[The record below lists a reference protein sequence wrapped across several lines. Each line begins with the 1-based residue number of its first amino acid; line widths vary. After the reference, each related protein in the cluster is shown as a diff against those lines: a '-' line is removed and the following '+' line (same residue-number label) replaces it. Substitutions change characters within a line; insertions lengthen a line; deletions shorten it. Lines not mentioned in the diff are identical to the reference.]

1 VDMADTINST
11 GSEFVFS
18 DWLELFQKYRDDMEK
33 ELETVRLH
41 KKEVQNIRQE
51 IYDRYENGYFLRDD
65 KRIVISAPEIIIGN
79 VNKSGQLLDSTSTVV
94 IRSSGIDIQGVGDGG
109 YIRNKATFIEQRAV
123 DSGCDGLEEVV
134 HDNASVMTQ
143 ARSILLDS
151 NDSTEVYT
159 RDISQKKMTT
169 GIAIHTDTVLDID
182 ASVSRHEWTK
192 AIEDKVKVLN
202 DNLSTLKKEVDEKL
216 DEIKG
221 LFDEMEKD
229 LEGDQELLSSEIM
242 SSTNIGALESYGQ
255 QLADRSIG
263 LSRCIDDFFVSVSL
277 YAEQYRQQKALTEA
291 KMTKSEDEFK
301 NNVTGAGIS
310 INAEQIDITNTDG
323 DHAVRENDGTYLRIM
338 SKNIFVGAV
347 NGKNENHEKGTIA
360 LRGESI
366 LVETNDRKKN
376 GDDLDMPT
384 TGKVEINSKEI
395 LVSSLDYEQKKDQ
408 ERTEKNLTEEGNIRI
423 RAKKINVDGT
433 DLEGTAAGELTM
445 NSGKISVVSAEVDK
459 ESREIKEIHKGG
471 TLELATETVTIGKDA
486 AEKILSEKIEAKTNT
501 ELKLIQGDKATLTVS
516 GNKLTV
522 EDDGTNF
529 SKGELTVDVESK
541 FNKKMTATTIE
552 ANDVT
557 GKKVTVNNCLKAPS
571 LTAQG

>member
-1 VDMADTINST
+1 MADTINST

-229 LEGDQELLSSEIM
+229 LEEDQKLLSSEIM

-263 LSRCIDDFFVSVSL
+263 LSRC
-277 YAEQYRQQKALTEA
+277 
-291 KMTKSEDEFK
+291 MTIFLSQFHCMQ
-301 NNVTGAGIS
+301 S
-310 INAEQIDITNTDG
+310 
-323 DHAVRENDGTYLRIM
+323 
-338 SKNIFVGAV
+338 NI
-347 NGKNENHEKGTIA
+347 
-360 LRGESI
+360 
-366 LVETNDRKKN
+366 
-376 GDDLDMPT
+376 
-384 TGKVEINSKEI
+384 
-395 LVSSLDYEQKKDQ
+395 
-408 ERTEKNLTEEGNIRI
+408 
-423 RAKKINVDGT
+423 
-433 DLEGTAAGELTM
+433 
-445 NSGKISVVSAEVDK
+445 
-459 ESREIKEIHKGG
+459 
-471 TLELATETVTIGKDA
+471 
-486 AEKILSEKIEAKTNT
+486 
-501 ELKLIQGDKATLTVS
+501 
-516 GNKLTV
+516 GNKRL
-522 EDDGTNF
+522 
-529 SKGELTVDVESK
+529 
-541 FNKKMTATTIE
+541 
-552 ANDVT
+552 
-557 GKKVTVNNCLKAPS
+557 
-571 LTAQG
+571 

>member
-1 VDMADTINST
+1 MADTINST

-255 QLADRSIG
+255 QLADRSIK
-263 LSRCIDDFFVSVSL
+263 LSRSIDSFLVSVSL

>member
-1 VDMADTINST
+1 MADTINST

>member
-1 VDMADTINST
+1 MADTINST

-94 IRSSGIDIQGVGDGG
+94 IRSSGIDIQGVGDVG

-229 LEGDQELLSSEIM
+229 LEEDQKLLSSEIM

-263 LSRCIDDFFVSVSL
+263 LSRSIDSFLVSVSL

-376 GDDLDMPT
+376 GDVD
-384 TGKVEINSKEI
+384 TG
-395 LVSSLDYEQKKDQ
+395 
-408 ERTEKNLTEEGNIRI
+408 
-423 RAKKINVDGT
+423 
-433 DLEGTAAGELTM
+433 
-445 NSGKISVVSAEVDK
+445 
-459 ESREIKEIHKGG
+459 
-471 TLELATETVTIGKDA
+471 
-486 AEKILSEKIEAKTNT
+486 
-501 ELKLIQGDKATLTVS
+501 
-516 GNKLTV
+516 
-522 EDDGTNF
+522 
-529 SKGELTVDVESK
+529 
-541 FNKKMTATTIE
+541 
-552 ANDVT
+552 
-557 GKKVTVNNCLKAPS
+557 
-571 LTAQG
+571 

>member
-1 VDMADTINST
+1 MADTINST

-94 IRSSGIDIQGVGDGG
+94 IRSSGIDIQGVGDVG

-221 LFDEMEKD
+221 LFNEMEKD
-229 LEGDQELLSSEIM
+229 LEEDQKLLSSEIM

-263 LSRCIDDFFVSVSL
+263 LSRSIDSFLVSVSL

>member
-1 VDMADTINST
+1 MADTINST

-94 IRSSGIDIQGVGDGG
+94 IRSSGIDIQGVGDVG

-229 LEGDQELLSSEIM
+229 LEEDQKLLSSEIM

-263 LSRCIDDFFVSVSL
+263 LSRSIDSFLVSVSL

>member
-1 VDMADTINST
+1 MIPP
-11 GSEFVFS
+11 
-18 DWLELFQKYRDDMEK
+18 RC
-33 ELETVRLH
+33 
-41 KKEVQNIRQE
+41 
-51 IYDRYENGYFLRDD
+51 
-65 KRIVISAPEIIIGN
+65 
-79 VNKSGQLLDSTSTVV
+79 
-94 IRSSGIDIQGVGDGG
+94 IQ
-109 YIRNKATFIEQRAV
+109 
-123 DSGCDGLEEVV
+123 
-134 HDNASVMTQ
+134 
-143 ARSILLDS
+143 
-151 NDSTEVYT
+151 
-159 RDISQKKMTT
+159 
-169 GIAIHTDTVLDID
+169 
-182 ASVSRHEWTK
+182 WTK

-229 LEGDQELLSSEIM
+229 LEEDQKLLSSEIM

>member
-1 VDMADTINST
+1 MADTINST

-94 IRSSGIDIQGVGDGG
+94 IRSSGIDIQGVGDVG

-229 LEGDQELLSSEIM
+229 LEEDQKLLSSEIM

-384 TGKVEINSKEI
+384 IGKVEINSKEI

>member
-1 VDMADTINST
+1 MADTINST

-94 IRSSGIDIQGVGDGG
+94 IRSSGIDIQGVGDVG

-229 LEGDQELLSSEIM
+229 LEEDQKLLSSEIM

-263 LSRCIDDFFVSVSL
+263 LSRSIDSFLVSVSL

-323 DHAVRENDGTYLRIM
+323 DHAVRENDGTYLRM
-338 SKNIFVGAV
+338 LSKNIFVGAV

>member
-1 VDMADTINST
+1 MADTINST

-79 VNKSGQLLDSTSTVV
+79 VNKSGQLLDDGLSTVV
-94 IRSSGIDIQGVGDGG
+94 IRSGGIDIQGVGDVG

>member
-1 VDMADTINST
+1 MADTINST

-263 LSRCIDDFFVSVSL
+263 LSRCIDSFLVSVSL

>member
-1 VDMADTINST
+1 MADTINST

-255 QLADRSIG
+255 QLADRSIK
-263 LSRCIDDFFVSVSL
+263 LSRSIDSFFVSVSL

>member
-1 VDMADTINST
+1 MADTINST

-94 IRSSGIDIQGVGDGG
+94 IRSSGIDIQGVGDVG

-192 AIEDKVKVLN
+192 AIEDKVKALN

-229 LEGDQELLSSEIM
+229 LEEDQKLLSSEIM

>member
-1 VDMADTINST
+1 MADTINST

-94 IRSSGIDIQGVGDGG
+94 IRSSGIDIQGVGDVG

-229 LEGDQELLSSEIM
+229 LEEDQKLLSSEIM

-263 LSRCIDDFFVSVSL
+263 LSRSIDSFLVSVSL

-347 NGKNENHEKGTIA
+347 NGKNENHEPGTIA

>member
-1 VDMADTINST
+1 MADTINST

-94 IRSSGIDIQGVGDGG
+94 IRSSGIDIQGVGDVG

-229 LEGDQELLSSEIM
+229 LEEDQKLLSSEIM

-263 LSRCIDDFFVSVSL
+263 LSRIIDSFLVSVSL

>member
-1 VDMADTINST
+1 MADTINST

-94 IRSSGIDIQGVGDGG
+94 IRSSGIDIQGVGDVG

-192 AIEDKVKVLN
+192 AIEDKVKALN

-229 LEGDQELLSSEIM
+229 LEEDQKLLSSEIM

-360 LRGESI
+360 LRGDSI

>member
-1 VDMADTINST
+1 MADTINST

-94 IRSSGIDIQGVGDGG
+94 IRSSGIDIQGVGDVG

-229 LEGDQELLSSEIM
+229 LEEDQKLLSSEIM

>member
-1 VDMADTINST
+1 MADTINST

-229 LEGDQELLSSEIM
+229 LKGDQELLSSEIM

>member
-1 VDMADTINST
+1 MADTINST

-433 DLEGTAAGELTM
+433 ELEGTAAGELTM

>member
-1 VDMADTINST
+1 MADTINST

-229 LEGDQELLSSEIM
+229 LEEDQKLLSSEIM

-263 LSRCIDDFFVSVSL
+263 LSRSIDSFLVSVSL

>member
-1 VDMADTINST
+1 MADTINST

-94 IRSSGIDIQGVGDGG
+94 IRSSGIDIQGVGDVG

-229 LEGDQELLSSEIM
+229 LEEDQKLLSSEIM

-557 GKKVTVNNCLKAPS
+557 GKQVTVNNCLKAPS

>member
-1 VDMADTINST
+1 MADTINST

-134 HDNASVMTQ
+134 DDNASVMTQ

-229 LEGDQELLSSEIM
+229 LEEDQKLLSSEIM

>member
-1 VDMADTINST
+1 MADTINST

-229 LEGDQELLSSEIM
+229 LEEDQKLLSSEIM

>member
-1 VDMADTINST
+1 MADTINST

-255 QLADRSIG
+255 QLADRSIK
-263 LSRCIDDFFVSVSL
+263 LSRSIDSFLVSVSL

-501 ELKLIQGDKATLTVS
+501 ELKLIQGDKAMLTVS

>member
-1 VDMADTINST
+1 MADTINST

-347 NGKNENHEKGTIA
+347 NGKNENHEKGKIA
-360 LRGESI
+360 LRGDSI

>member
-1 VDMADTINST
+1 MADTINST

-94 IRSSGIDIQGVGDGG
+94 IRSSGIDIQGVGDVG

-159 RDISQKKMTT
+159 RDISRKKMIT

-216 DEIKG
+216 DEIKE